1 MIVTSINKA
10 YAAPGSLLDLF
21 LESFRSGKGTAGL
34 LDHLLIV
41 SVDPGAHET
50 CRSVHRH
57 CYLLRPDND
66 DGAAPA
72 VLFGARED
80 GPAVAPGAWRWRC
93 AASGMASRPRTRVCG
108 LWREGQAGSRAAYG
122 RCLRTWQALRRD
134 TRAAVERRVHEGA
147 RVCGRARSACSDA
160 QRARG

>member
-1 MIVTSINKA
+1 MEDNTVIVTSINKA
-10 YAAPGSLLDLF
+10 YAEPGSLLDLF
-21 LESFRSGKGTAGL
+21 LESFWSGKGTAGL

-72 VLFGARED
+72 VDLSAAKYFMTKDYLDMMWARN
-80 GPAVAPGAWRWRC
+80 RFQQT
-93 AASGMASRPRTRVCG
+93 S
-108 LWREGQAGSRAAYG
+108 
-122 RCLRTWQALRRD
+122 
-134 TRAAVERRVHEGA
+134 
-147 RVCGRARSACSDA
+147 
-160 QRARG
+160 